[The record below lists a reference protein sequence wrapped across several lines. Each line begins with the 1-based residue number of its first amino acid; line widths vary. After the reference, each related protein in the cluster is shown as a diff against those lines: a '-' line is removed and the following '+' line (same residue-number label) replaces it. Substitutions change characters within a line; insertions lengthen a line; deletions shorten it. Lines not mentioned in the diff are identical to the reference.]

1 MLSALLAGFR
11 RVLAAPAVLFSVY
24 VITLAAAVPFAL
36 LLWNSLQTHLGAS
49 LMADSA
55 ASGVNWDWWQE
66 FAGQARGLETT
77 FTPSVIG
84 FATPLDNLSMLLD
97 GSSRPPAIIAA
108 VAAYG
113 ALWLFLWG
121 GILDRYA
128 RARATRSHGFFG
140 ACGVF
145 CFRFLRLGLIA
156 GIFYWALFG
165 PAHDWLLTTAYAR
178 FTRNVTSERVVF
190 LWRLGLYAVF
200 GAGLIV
206 VNLVIDY
213 AKIRAVVED
222 RRSMIGALLAG
233 SRFVIRHP
241 IETLSLYLLNGLL
254 FLALLALYA
263 VIAPGVGGGGLDV
276 WRAFVIGQVYLAARL
291 LLRLTLAASQISL
304 FQSSL
309 AHAAYTA
316 ASPRVWPESPAVEAI
331 RNAARSGQSASAV
344 GGR

>member
-1 MLSALLAGFR
+1 MPALFTGFR
-11 RVLAAPAVLFSVY
+11 RVLAAPAVLVSVY
-24 VITLAAAVPFAL
+24 IVTLAAAAPFAL
-36 LLWNSLQTHLGAS
+36 VLWNSLQTHLGAS

-66 FAGQARGLETT
+66 FTGQARGLETT

-84 FATPLDNLSMLLD
+84 FATPLDNLSALFD
-97 GSSRPPAIIAA
+97 GSPRPPAIIAA
-108 VAAYG
+108 TAAYG

-128 RARATRSHGFFG
+128 RARAIRSHGFFA

-156 GIFYWALFG
+156 GILYWALLG
-165 PAHDWLLTTAYAR
+165 PAHDWLLTTTYTR
-178 FTRNVTSERVVF
+178 FTLNVTSERVAF

-200 GAGLIV
+200 GAALIV

-213 AKIRAVVED
+213 AKIRTVVED
-222 RRSMIGALLAG
+222 RRSMIGALIAG

-241 IETLSLYLLNGLL
+241 VKTFSLYLLNGLL

-263 VIAPGVGGGGLDV
+263 VIAPGVGGGGLDI

-316 ASPRVWPESPAVEAI
+316 APPCVWPESPAAEAI
-331 RNAARSGQSASAV
+331 MNAAGSGRS
-344 GGR
+344 RITNH